1 MIDLTKKMFD
11 YYEMIWFDGK
21 KLEIKRP
28 SQALLIDMMNL
39 QKLPE
44 DNQVEGMYDIV
55 RAVLNNNTQERVFT
69 KEEVDSIDY
78 SIVELILEDY
88 LQTVFPNLGQ

>member
-11 YYEMIWFDGK
+11 YYELIWFDGG

-28 SQALLIDMMNL
+28 SQSMLIDMMNL
-39 QKLPE
+39 EKLPE
-44 DNQVEGMYDIV
+44 EKQIEGMYELV
-55 RAVLNNNTQERVFT
+55 RAVLNNNINNRVFT

-78 SIVELILEDY
+78 SIIELIMEDY
-88 LQTVFPNLGQ
+88 LQEVFPNLGQ

>member
-11 YYEMIWFDGK
+11 YYELIWFDGE

-28 SQALLIDMMNL
+28 SQSMLIDMLALVN
-39 QKLPE
+39 LPE
-44 DNQVEGMYDIV
+44 EKQVEGMYELV
-55 RAVLNNNTQERVFT
+55 REVLNNNTSNRVFT
-69 KEEVDSIDY
+69 EEEINSIDF
-78 SIVELILEDY
+78 SIIELIVEDY